1 MISTLSS
8 KFVLKCS
15 KVNIL
20 RNIDSCVFLGLKR
33 IEIYKYK
40 TYTLLILL
48 LIKFLSS
55 DLYSANGKGKT

>member
-1 MISTLSS
+1 MKLNRKHHNDIQSQTL
-8 KFVLKCS
+8 
-15 KVNIL
+15 
-20 RNIDSCVFLGLKR
+20 FLGLKR